1 MSANPKDIKSVWEVL
16 ESMSSDLKQS
26 VSLIQHLQARV
37 EMQERYID
45 SLKAEA
51 IDMERRLKF
60 LESGGKYPIV
70 PVDDQ

>member
-1 MSANPKDIKSVWEVL
+1 MSANPEDINIWEAL
-16 ESMSSDLKQS
+16 EAMSSDLKQS

-60 LESGGKYPIV
+60 LESGGRYPVV

>member
-1 MSANPKDIKSVWEVL
+1 MSANPEDINIWEAL
-16 ESMSSDLKQS
+16 EAMSSDLKQS

-51 IDMERRLKF
+51 IDMEHRLKY
-60 LESGGKYPIV
+60 LESGGRYPVV